1 MGVISASCWNIWG
14 ALAKVAALLVWAVL
28 PCLLLQGKKLHFK
41 LFLFLQQEMQSR
53 CVLSVTDTQLSLYVT
68 YAAALFLHLQQV
80 SIAVRIN
87 HNYFSKSVCFAFL
100 WTRLS
105 SWLWVGLFHGQLSR
119 YHQSNIVCHSPA
131 PNACT
136 FFILWKQERDVIFDG
151 GTEQS
156 IHIVILASLLMRPP
170 SVKHDAVPYGFRKWI
185 NVTDGLLFVRNWR
198 CYETLN
204 KRGIT
209 LWPVSSKQ

>member
-1 MGVISASCWNIWG
+1 MLRVGIYEEHWQKWQLCWCGLFCRVYCCKVRSFTSNFSFSCSRKCRAGVYC
-14 ALAKVAALLVWAVL
+14 
-28 PCLLLQGKKLHFK
+28 
-41 LFLFLQQEMQSR
+41 QS
-53 CVLSVTDTQLSLYVT
+53 LTQLSLYVT

-87 HNYFSKSVCFAFL
+87 HNYFSKSVCWAFE
-100 WTRLS
+100 WTQLS
-105 SWLWVGLFHGQLSR
+105 SCLWVGLFHGQQSR
-119 YHQSNIVCHSPA
+119 YHQSNIVSCSPA

-156 IHIVILASLLMRPP
+156 IHIVILASPLTRPP
-170 SVKHDAVPYGFRKWI
+170 SVKHDAVPYSFRKWI
-185 NVTDGLLFVRNWR
+185 NVTDDLLSVRNWR

-204 KRGIT
+204 KRGIM
-209 LWPVSSKQ
+209 LWPESSKQ